1 MVLTRIGRTW
11 SWTAVAENIRGTS
24 RTLIAAQRME
34 VNESSGPQN
43 QHNEARTLLSGI
55 SLFSVFARTNTLL
68 STPQT
73 FKQCGRSKGGWNMKC
88 SIRRRRNG
96 RKTSC
101 SAKSLF
107 TLAASWAEF
116 FLQHI
121 KVLLI
126 TAKALNVM
134 TLSLKPHKSLNARKE
149 RESTLGSRKSSKW
162 GSAFFMDAS
171 SLPSISIFP
180 GKYICICAKSR
191 WAGPR

>member
-1 MVLTRIGRTW
+1 MYSVVLTRIGRTW
-11 SWTAVAENIRGTS
+11 SWTAVTENIRGTS

-68 STPQT
+68 SAPQT
-73 FKQCGRSKGGWNMKC
+73 FKQCGRSKRGWNMKC
-88 SIRRRRNG
+88 SIRRHRNG

-107 TLAASWAEF
+107 TLASWAEF

-134 TLSLKPHKSLNARKE
+134 TLSLITTQVIKRQKRARINTGELKE
-149 RESTLGSRKSSKW
+149 FKTGFRSFYGRFFSSQ
-162 GSAFFMDAS
+162 
-171 SLPSISIFP
+171 
-180 GKYICICAKSR
+180 YIHFS
-191 WAGPR
+191 W